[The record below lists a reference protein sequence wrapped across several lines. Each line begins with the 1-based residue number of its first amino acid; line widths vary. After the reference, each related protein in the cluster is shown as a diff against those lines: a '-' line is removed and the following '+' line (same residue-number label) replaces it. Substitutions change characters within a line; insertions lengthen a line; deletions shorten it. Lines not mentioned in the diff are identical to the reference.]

1 MGKKVMMRSQAANF
15 QLHKISKNNSHHNH
29 ENKKDLNNLIKF
41 LKPKV
46 YITDSS
52 NFKNLVQQLTGNGNS
67 PIISSPPQENSQQV
81 TIDSSSEG
89 SQDMDLS
96 EEYRRIESWLL
107 EMESCSD
114 YHYVGYDLPLVQEQV
129 SLYDCDYDL
138 SSLL

>member
-1 MGKKVMMRSQAANF
+1 MMRSQAANF

-89 SQDMDLS
+89 SQDMDFS
-96 EEYRRIESWLL
+96 EEYKRMESWLL
-107 EMESCSD
+107 EMESYSD
-114 YHYVGYDLPLVQEQV
+114 YQYVGYDVPLVQEQV

-138 SSLL
+138 FSLL